1 MSRKLRIFV
10 YLKCQVIQ
18 AEKSRAEIVFVLEK
32 FAPSEVTQRY
42 QTISRVKKRSHKLRK
57 ILDGDF
63 KWAQRFLRARFYV
76 FNVFRSFFYNLRMTY
91 CLNIY
96 SFRNSHQEVFFW
108 TSALKIW
115 GKCLKVTGEGVRFL
129 TNRESSSF
137 NQVADFT
144 VLNKF
149 I

>member
-42 QTISRVKKRSHKLRK
+42 QTISRVKKRSHKLHK

-63 KWAQRFLRARFYV
+63 IRAQQFLRATFSV
-76 FNVFRSFFYNLRMTY
+76 FHVFRSFFYNLKMTY
-91 CLNIY
+91 RLNIY
-96 SFRNSHQEVFFW
+96 SFRNSHQEVFW
-108 TSALKIW
+108 TSVVKIW
-115 GKCLKVTGEGVRFL
+115 GKCLKVTGEGVRFFKKQ
-129 TNRESSSF
+129 RKFVFQSSCRF
-137 NQVADFT
+137 YGTQ
-144 VLNKF
+144 
-149 I
+149 

>member
-42 QTISRVKKRSHKLRK
+42 QTISRVKKRSHKLHK

-63 KWAQRFLRARFYV
+63 IRAQQFLRATFSV
-76 FNVFRSFFYNLRMTY
+76 FHVFRSFFYNLKMTY
-91 CLNIY
+91 RLNIY

-108 TSALKIW
+108 TSAVKIW
-115 GKCLKVTGEGVRFL
+115 GKCLKVTGEGVRSFKKQ
-129 TNRESSSF
+129 RKFVFQSSCRF
-137 NQVADFT
+137 YGTQ
-144 VLNKF
+144 
-149 I
+149 